1 MGAQHPVG
9 VDVTHES
16 PGWSVVVTAGAARS
30 LDRLPE
36 KNAAAIVEFVSG
48 ALMAN
53 RLRLSK
59 PLRYELE
66 GWRTARRGDYRV
78 TFRLDEELHI
88 IGVGRIEH
96 RRDVYRP
103 R

>member
-1 MGAQHPVG
+1 MSE
-9 VDVTHES
+9 ES
-16 PGWSVVVTAGAARS
+16 PPWSVVVTAGAGRS
-30 LDRLPE
+30 LHRLPE
-36 KNAAAIVEFVSG
+36 KNAAAIVEFITG
-48 ALMAN
+48 ALPADP
-53 RLRLSK
+53 RRLSK

-78 TFRLDEELHI
+78 TFRLDEQVHTLV
-88 IGVGRIEH
+88 VGRIEH

>member
-1 MGAQHPVG
+1 MSDAARV
-9 VDVTHES
+9 
-16 PGWSVVVTAGAARS
+16 WSVVVTAGAACS
-30 LDRLPE
+30 LHRLPE
-36 KNAAAIVEFVSG
+36 KNATAIVEFVTG
-48 ALMAN
+48 ALPAN
-53 RLRLSK
+53 PLRLST

-78 TFRLDEELHI
+78 TFRLDETKHAI
-88 IGVGRIEH
+88 VVGRIEH

>member
-1 MGAQHPVG
+1 MGAG
-9 VDVTHES
+9 S
-16 PGWSVVVTAGAARS
+16 PIRRGLTAGAVRT

-36 KNAAAIVEFVSG
+36 KNAAAIVEFITR
-48 ALMAN
+48 ALQDSPV
-53 RLRLSK
+53 RLSK

-78 TFRLDEELHI
+78 TFRLDETAHTI
-88 IGVGRIEH
+88 TVGRIEH

-103 R
+103 H